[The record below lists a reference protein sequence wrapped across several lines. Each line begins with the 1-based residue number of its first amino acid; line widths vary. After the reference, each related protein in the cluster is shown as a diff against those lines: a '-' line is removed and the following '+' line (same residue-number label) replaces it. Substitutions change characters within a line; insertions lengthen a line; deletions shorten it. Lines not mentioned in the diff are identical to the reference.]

1 MAHHVLK
8 WSWNIKKTKFNSD
21 AKYIKVFKSGDY
33 KSMNDYFNSV
43 DWPDIFQGKNVD
55 ECYDE
60 FLKEYHLACERF
72 IPLKKSNNREFKCK
86 WFNKDI
92 KTLLF
97 SLELLLKSP
106 Y

>member
-1 MAHHVLK
+1 
-8 WSWNIKKTKFNSD
+8 
-21 AKYIKVFKSGDY
+21 
-33 KSMNDYFNSV
+33 MNDYFNSV

-60 FLKEYHLACERF
+60 FLKEYHLAFELF
-72 IPLKKSNNREFKCK
+72 IPLKKCNNREFKCK